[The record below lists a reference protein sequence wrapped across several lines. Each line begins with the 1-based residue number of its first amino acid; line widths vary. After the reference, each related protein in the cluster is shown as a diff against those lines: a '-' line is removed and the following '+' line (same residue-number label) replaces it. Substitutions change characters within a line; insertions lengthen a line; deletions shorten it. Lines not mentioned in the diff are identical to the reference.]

1 MKNLSLFLCVGCAL
15 AMPVMAAKALTI
27 APAVVADKT
36 TKDEKEPVKEVKT
49 PVKNAKIRAKVSKKP
64 ANVVLDAPKVVSTDV
79 AVIETKE
86 PLAAPSGGPVSTL
99 ADALASAYVNNPGL
113 LQKRQELM
121 SKHEII
127 AQKKAD
133 YLPSVTSEIGLKGN
147 KSLTSGTV
155 KEKSGGQ
162 NSSRTSAR
170 SGSITIE
177 QNLFAGGSTMAAVL
191 SADQTI
197 RGLWAD
203 LLSTEQKTFSEVIKA
218 YLDLINKTSR
228 VDVLKA
234 NHVALKKAYET
245 AFEKHSIGEEPLTQV
260 AIAESKLAG
269 AEAEL
274 RTEEANV
281 IGAKATLAALIGT
294 EVINIAKP
302 NAPTNL
308 PQTLEASI
316 SMATDNNPAVIKAQF
331 DHKAA
336 EADID
341 EVEGKYYLPRV
352 DLKAKSQRDESSARN
367 LYAGGAGD
375 VRYSNN
381 VTDHSIGVSMS
392 YSLYAGGRYSS
403 KKRELHDAAVSK
415 RISIESAKTEIT
427 GAVKST
433 FESYHAAKTNIDNYK
448 KQVKAAEVALEAT
461 RQEME
466 VGTKVLLDV
475 LNAQAEL
482 VKAQLGFIDAEKNF
496 FQSAYQMV
504 SLLGGLHAK
513 AMKLTVNYFDPVAH
527 YDNISVGF

>member
-15 AMPVMAAKALTI
+15 AMPVMAGEATTI
-27 APAVVADKT
+27 APAVV
-36 TKDEKEPVKEVKT
+36 
-49 PVKNAKIRAKVSKKP
+49 
-64 ANVVLDAPKVVSTDV
+64 PKDV
-79 AVIETKE
+79 AVIEIKE
-86 PLAAPSGGPVSTL
+86 PVAAPSRALVSTL

-121 SKHEII
+121 FRHEAI

-133 YLPSVTSEIGLKGN
+133 FLPSVTSEIGLKGN
-147 KSLTSGTV
+147 KSLTSGSA
-155 KEKSGGQ
+155 KAQSPGSYSSSSR
-162 NSSRTSAR
+162 NSSRT
-170 SGSITIE
+170 GSVTIE
-177 QNLFAGGSTMAAVL
+177 QNLFAGGSTVAAVL
-191 SADQTI
+191 SADQSI

-203 LLSTEQKTFSEVIKA
+203 LLSTEQKTFSQVIKA
-218 YLDLINKTSR
+218 YLDLINKTSK
-228 VDVLKA
+228 VDVYKA
-234 NHVALKKAYET
+234 NHAALKKAYET

-260 AIAESKLAG
+260 AIAESKFAG
-269 AEAEL
+269 AEADL
-274 RTEEANV
+274 RTAEADV

-341 EVEGKYYLPRV
+341 EVEGKHYLPRV
-352 DLKAKSQRDESSARN
+352 DLRAKSQRDEASARS
-367 LYAGGAGD
+367 LYAGGALD
-375 VRYSNN
+375 TRNSNN
-381 VTDHSIGVSMS
+381 VTDHSVGVYMS
-392 YSLYAGGRYSS
+392 YNLYSGGRYSS

-415 RISIESAKTEIT
+415 RIAIEGAKTEII
-427 GAVKST
+427 GEVKST
-433 FESYHAAKTNIDNYK
+433 FESYHAAKTNIENYK
-448 KQVKAAEVALEAT
+448 KQVKAAEVALAAT

-496 FQSAYQMV
+496 FQFAYQMV

>member
-1 MKNLSLFLCVGCAL
+1 MKNLSLFLCLGCAL
-15 AMPVMAAKALTI
+15 AAPVLAEKSVT
-27 APAVVADKT
+27 PTVT
-36 TKDEKEPVKEVKT
+36 TVGT
-49 PVKNAKIRAKVSKKP
+49 ASQNAKDAKILAEVSKKP
-64 ANVVLDAPKVVSTDV
+64 SNVVLNAPAVVSTDV

-86 PLAAPSGGPVSTL
+86 PLAAPNGPVSTL
-99 ADALASAYVNNPGL
+99 ADALAAAYVNNNGL

-121 SKHEII
+121 YKHETI

-147 KSLTSGTV
+147 KSLTSGSNKDKNPGSYT
-155 KEKSGGQ
+155 S
-162 NSSRTSAR
+162 SSRTSGR
-170 SGSITIE
+170 TGNVTIQ
-177 QNLFAGGSTMAAVL
+177 QNLFAGGSTVAAVL

-203 LLSTEQKTFSEVIKA
+203 LLANEQKTFSEVIKA
-218 YLDLINKTSR
+218 YLDLISKISK
-228 VDVLKA
+228 VDVYKA
-234 NHVALKKAYET
+234 NNVALKKSYET

-274 RTEEANV
+274 RTAEADV

-341 EVEGKYYLPRV
+341 EVEGKYYLPRI
-352 DLKAKSQRDESSARN
+352 DLQAKSARDEPSVRSIYN
-367 LYAGGAGD
+367 VPSGD
-375 VRYSNN
+375 VRNSSN
-381 VTDHSIGVSMS
+381 VTDHSVGVTMS
-392 YSLYAGGRYSS
+392 YNLYSGGRYSS
-403 KKRELHDAAVSK
+403 KKRELHDTAVSK
-415 RISIESAKTEIT
+415 RIAIEGAKTDIA
-427 GAVKST
+427 GSVKST

-496 FQSAYQMV
+496 FQFAYQMV

>member
-1 MKNLSLFLCVGCAL
+1 MKNLSLFLCLGCAL
-15 AMPVMAAKALTI
+15 AAPVLAEKSVT
-27 APAVVADKT
+27 PTVT
-36 TKDEKEPVKEVKT
+36 TVGT
-49 PVKNAKIRAKVSKKP
+49 ASQNAKDAKILAEVSKKP
-64 ANVVLDAPKVVSTDV
+64 SNVVLNAPAVVSTDV
-79 AVIETKE
+79 AVIEMKE
-86 PLAAPSGGPVSTL
+86 SLAAPSGPVSTL
-99 ADALASAYVNNPGL
+99 ADALAAAYVNNHGL

-121 SKHEII
+121 SGHEKI
-127 AQKKAD
+127 AQTKAD
-133 YLPSVTSEIGLKGN
+133 FLPSVTSEIGLRGN
-147 KSLTSGTV
+147 KSLASGSLKDRNPAGTPN
-155 KEKSGGQ
+155 STR
-162 NSSRTSAR
+162 NSSRT
-170 SGSITIE
+170 GNITIQ

-197 RGLWAD
+197 RGSWAK
-203 LLSTEQKTFSEVIKA
+203 LLLEEQKTFFDVIKA
-218 YLDLINKTSR
+218 YLDLISKVSK
-228 VDVLKA
+228 VDVRMA
-234 NHVALKKAYET
+234 NHAALKKSYET

-260 AIAESKLAG
+260 AIAESKFAE

-274 RTEEANV
+274 RTAEADV
-281 IGAKATLAALIGT
+281 VGARAILTALIGT
-294 EVINIAKP
+294 DVIKVAKP
-302 NAPTNL
+302 DAPTNL

-316 SMATDNNPAVIKAQF
+316 SMATDNHPAIMQAQF

-336 EADID
+336 EANID

-352 DLKAKSQRDESSARN
+352 DLQAKSSREESSARN

-381 VTDHSIGVSMS
+381 VTDHSIGITMS
-392 YSLYAGGRYSS
+392 YNLYSGGRYSS
-403 KKRELHDAAVSK
+403 KKRELHDVAVTK
-415 RISIESAKTEIT
+415 RISIEGAKTEIV
-427 GAVKST
+427 GSVKST
-433 FESYHAAKTNIDNYK
+433 FESYHAAKTNIENYK

-496 FQSAYQMV
+496 FQFAYQMV

>member
-15 AMPVMAAKALTI
+15 AAPAMAATVAATATTPMAAASKA
-27 APAVVADKT
+27 
-36 TKDEKEPVKEVKT
+36 
-49 PVKNAKIRAKVSKKP
+49 VKNTNMPAKDVKIRKKVSKKP
-64 ANVVLDAPKVVSTDV
+64 SNVVLDAPAVVSTDV
-79 AVIETKE
+79 AAVETKE
-86 PLAAPSGGPVSTL
+86 PLAAPKGPVSTL

-121 SKHEII
+121 YKHETI

-147 KSLTSGTV
+147 KSLTSGTA
-155 KEKSGGQ
+155 KAQSSSYTSSSR
-162 NSSRTSAR
+162 NSSRT
-170 SGSITIE
+170 GSITIE

-203 LLSTEQKTFSEVIKA
+203 LLSNEQKTFSEVIKA
-218 YLDLINKTSR
+218 YLDLISKTSR

-234 NHVALKKAYET
+234 NHAALKKAYET

-302 NAPTNL
+302 DAPTNL
-308 PQTLEASI
+308 PQTLETSI

-352 DLKAKSQRDESSARN
+352 DLKARSQRDESSARN

-381 VTDHSIGVSMS
+381 VTDHSVGVYMS
-392 YSLYAGGRYSS
+392 YNLYSGGKYSS
-403 KKRELHDAAVSK
+403 KKRELHDTAVSK
-415 RISIESAKTEIT
+415 RIAIEAAKTEIT

-433 FESYHAAKTNIDNYK
+433 FESYNAAKTNIDNYK

-482 VKAQLGFIDAEKNF
+482 VKAQLGFIDAEKNL

>member
-1 MKNLSLFLCVGCAL
+1 MKNLGLMFCLGCAL
-15 AMPVMAAKALTI
+15 AAPVMAKKAAAI
-27 APAVVADKT
+27 APTTVLDKT
-36 TKDEKEPVKEVKT
+36 KKDEKVLAEVST
-49 PVKNAKIRAKVSKKP
+49 KP
-64 ANVVLDAPKVVSTDV
+64 SNVVLNAPAVVSTDV

-86 PLAAPSGGPVSTL
+86 SLAAPVKGPVSTL

-121 SKHEII
+121 SRHEKI
-127 AQKKAD
+127 AQAKAD
-133 YLPSVTSEIGLKGN
+133 FLPSVTSEIGLKGN
-147 KSLTSGTV
+147 KSLISGTV
-155 KEKSGGQ
+155 KEKSSTQ
-162 NSSRTSAR
+162 NSARNSSRT
-170 SGSITIE
+170 GTITIE
-177 QNLFAGGSTMAAVL
+177 QNLFAGGSTIAAVL

-203 LLSTEQKTFSEVIKA
+203 LLSNEQKTFSEVIKA
-218 YLDLINKTSR
+218 YLDLINKTSK
-228 VDVLKA
+228 VDVYKA

-269 AEAEL
+269 AEADL
-274 RTEEANV
+274 RTAEAEV
-281 IGAKATLAALIGT
+281 VGAKANLAALIGT
-294 EVINIAKP
+294 EVVNIAKP
-302 NAPTNL
+302 IAPTNL

-331 DHKAA
+331 EHKAA

-341 EVEGKYYLPRV
+341 EVEGKYYLPKV
-352 DLKAKSQRDESSARN
+352 DLRAKSQRDESSARN

-381 VTDHSIGVSMS
+381 VTDHSVGVYMS
-392 YSLYAGGRYSS
+392 YNLYSGGRYSS

-415 RISIESAKTEIT
+415 RIAIEAVKTDII
-427 GAVKST
+427 GAVKSA
-433 FESYHAAKTNIDNYK
+433 FESYRAAQTNIENYK
-448 KQVKAAEVALEAT
+448 KQVKAAEVALAAT

-482 VKAQLGFIDAEKNF
+482 VKAQLGFLEAEKNF
-496 FQSAYQMV
+496 FQFAYQMV